1 MKTIVKIIIILLL
14 SVVILSDCALFGLL
28 MTTDDDLFYEKQFK
42 RQDIAEETGLD
53 FDILMQVNDEVQDY
67 LNAKRADLVV
77 YAERYGENTLIF
89 NENEQS
95 HMKDVRDLYSAFKW
109 FGGGCV
115 LFTLCVF
122 YFIVRKKD
130 RSLAG
135 AVMSACGGAF
145 TLPVL
150 FVAFFDKAFVI
161 FHHLFFEGDT
171 WLFDPDTNIIVN
183 IYTWEFFIEFVT
195 RVGVYAVAMGL
206 IIFLSAAYFRR
217 EYRPEKEAGKK

>member
-53 FDILMQVNDEVQDY
+53 FDTLMQVNDEVQDY

-95 HMKDVRDLYSAFKW
+95 HMKDVRDLYSAFHDARCEVHVLDGLYDSEDGKCHKQDNPETLSR
-109 FGGGCV
+109 FKTLHQRQCNGG
-115 LFTLCVF
+115 T
-122 YFIVRKKD
+122 
-130 RSLAG
+130 
-135 AVMSACGGAF
+135 
-145 TLPVL
+145 
-150 FVAFFDKAFVI
+150 
-161 FHHLFFEGDT
+161 
-171 WLFDPDTNIIVN
+171 
-183 IYTWEFFIEFVT
+183 
-195 RVGVYAVAMGL
+195 
-206 IIFLSAAYFRR
+206 
-217 EYRPEKEAGKK
+217 EADEL